1 MGFLSSIGGGA
12 AAGAGGLIGAT
23 LVDQLFGKKGGS
35 TVTQVPLETEEQR
48 KARQRLLGF
57 SETGTTGTYDA
68 NARYAPGALEGDAG
82 GRLAALL
89 QSGMPELFGAGS
101 DALKGFLTTD
111 QYDPFSPTGEY
122 SSFKTQALKEADD
135 ARARLKREGAISGSI
150 FSNDFSRSLG
160 TLESDTT
167 NKLTSKLAELY
178 DTYTQRKL
186 NAIPL
191 AFQAGQAGENIDL
204 GRISAGYA
212 AGNTDYQRFL
222 NEQQAKSGQV
232 DALKSVAGTNTP
244 FGVPSVTVPQQS
256 PWQNVLKLLAQYGG
270 MGLGAAIGGPAGA
283 AVGGQA
289 GSGFSSL
296 TDQSY
301 LPSSG
306 NRLSLF

>member
-1 MGFLSSIGGGA
+1 MGFLSSLGGGA

-23 LVDQLFGKKGGS
+23 LVDQLFGKKGSS

-57 SETGTTGTYDA
+57 SETGQTGTYDA
-68 NARYAPGALEGDAG
+68 NARYAPGGLETDAG
-82 GRLAALL
+82 GRLAKLL

-122 SSFKTQALKEADD
+122 SSFKTQALREADES
-135 ARARLKREGAISGSI
+135 RARLKREGAISGSI

-160 TLESDTT
+160 DLEAQTT
-167 NKLTSKLAELY
+167 NTLQSKLAQLY

-186 NAIPL
+186 SAIPL
-191 AFQAGQAGENIDL
+191 AFQAGQAGEGIDL

-222 NEQQAKSGQV
+222 NEQQAKAGQV

-244 FGVPSVTVPQQS
+244 FGVPSVTVPQES

-270 MGLGAAIGGPAGA
+270 QAFGQYAAGGF
-283 AVGGQA
+283 GG
-289 GSGFSSL
+289 GGGGGMSSI
-296 TDQSY
+296 TAPSY
-301 LPSSG
+301 LPSTG
-306 NRLSLF
+306 NRLSLY